1 MHLTLLEFDFSVN
14 TKSKRHLV
22 KSRIVFFFLQNW
34 FKMHLILEFGGGL
47 ELLCVSNKVHNVNF
61 DLPKGTDKLSMKD

>member
-1 MHLTLLEFDFSVN
+1 MTRPKNDALKMHLTLLEFDFSVKA
-14 TKSKRHLV
+14 KSKRHLV

-47 ELLCVSNKVHNVNF
+47 ELYV
-61 DLPKGTDKLSMKD
+61 

>member
-1 MHLTLLEFDFSVN
+1 MTRPKNDALKMHLTLLEFDFSVN

-22 KSRIVFFFLQNW
+22 KSRIWRLRAF
-34 FKMHLILEFGGGL
+34 MCESI
-47 ELLCVSNKVHNVNF
+47 KVHNVNF